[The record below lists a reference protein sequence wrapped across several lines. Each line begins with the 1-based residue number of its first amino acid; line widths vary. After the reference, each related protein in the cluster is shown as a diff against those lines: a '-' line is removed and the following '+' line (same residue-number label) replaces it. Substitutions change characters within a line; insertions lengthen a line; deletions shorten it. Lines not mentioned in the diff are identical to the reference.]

1 MKRDIFMKKNSI
13 LLGLVLLLGCFVLY
27 KTSPTTIT
35 PFIKATIAQ
44 QKTTIMTIDTPK
56 NTASTKIL
64 YLDIIS
70 FPEDVILKH
79 SKLGALGYA
88 SNFFI
93 DFEATMNVSK
103 KELYHFLIASDDGFR
118 LFIDGKPI
126 CEFLGDRPLAKN
138 ECTVLL
144 DKGEHLFFLSYF
156 QGYGRLGLQA
166 YYRPTSS
173 NAYNFVG
180 VSSPSLTFKKLKGED
195 AH

>member
-1 MKRDIFMKKNSI
+1 MKKNSI
-13 LLGLVLLLGCFVLY
+13 LLSIVILLGCFVIY
-27 KTSPTTIT
+27 KTIPTTIQ
-35 PFIKATIAQ
+35 PLIKATIAQ
-44 QKTTIMTIDTPK
+44 QKITILTIDTPR
-56 NTASTKIL
+56 NTASSKTM
-64 YLDIIS
+64 YFDTIS
-70 FPEDVILKH
+70 FPEDVTLKH
-79 SKLGALGYA
+79 SKLGTLGYT

-93 DFEATMNVSK
+93 DFESTMNVSK
-103 KELYHFLIASDDGFR
+103 KEIYHFLIASDDGFR

-144 DKGEHLFFLSYF
+144 EKGEHTFFLSYF

-173 NAYNFVG
+173 NAYNFIG
-180 VSSPSLTFKKLKGED
+180 VNSPSLTFKKQKVED

>member
-13 LLGLVLLLGCFVLY
+13 LLGLVILLGCFVLY

-44 QKTTIMTIDTPK
+44 QKTTIKTIDTPK
-56 NTASTKIL
+56 NTASIKIL
-64 YLDIIS
+64 YLDTIS
-70 FPEDVILKH
+70 FPEDVVLKH
-79 SKLGALGYA
+79 SKLGVLGY
-88 SNFFI
+88 SLDFFI

-118 LFIDGKPI
+118 LFIDGKPM

-144 DKGEHLFFLSYF
+144 DKGNTHFFS
-156 QGYGRLGLQA
+156 RI
-166 YYRPTSS
+166 
-173 NAYNFVG
+173 
-180 VSSPSLTFKKLKGED
+180 FKDMEG
-195 AH
+195 